1 MGRRETPVDPAAGPV
16 QRFAY
21 ELRKLRQ
28 EAGGLTYREMAR
40 RVRYSLTSLS
50 QAAAGE
56 QLPSLALTLAY
67 VEACGG
73 DPVMWKRR
81 WQEAA
86 QELGEA
92 VREDEDVPSPY
103 QGLARFEQGDHE
115 RFFGRA
121 ALVEDV
127 RELVL
132 SHRFAAVFGPSGSG
146 KSSLLRAGLIPAL
159 RAESGSLAEIRV
171 LTPGE
176 HPLRTHEQA
185 LRPKEARGDTVLVVD
200 QFEEVFTLCR
210 EPAERAE
217 FLEALLAAR
226 ESDRLRVV
234 IAVRADFYGRCAEHR
249 GLADALR
256 EASLLV
262 GPMSPAEL
270 REAVVR
276 PAQGAG
282 LIVERELTALLVEE
296 AVREPGGLP
305 LLSHCLRETW
315 RRRRGRALTME
326 AYAAAGGMHGA
337 IAKTAEEVY
346 SRFSTDEAELARLVM
361 LRLIT
366 PGEGSPDTRRP
377 VGRTE
382 LDFAPADAV
391 APVLDRLAGA
401 RLLTL
406 DDHTVDLAHE
416 ALITSWPRLHAW
428 VEETRERLRTH
439 RRLTEAAHT
448 WEGLARDPGSL
459 YRGTRLATAEEHL
472 ADQPLTPVEQ
482 AFLTGSRTARTRELR
497 RRRTLLTA
505 LASLLVLALVA
516 GLTAWQQS
524 RTSDHR
530 HRESEARRIAAVAD
544 SMRATDPV
552 TAARLSVASWR
563 LAHTVE
569 TRSAVLSALNS
580 HERDAFR
587 IPEGDA
593 RSTVRRLTGD
603 GRTLVSAS
611 RDHVRVW
618 DLRTHRL
625 THTYPGPG
633 RRLSGPDNDVI
644 SPDGRTLALRGEESV
659 ALWDIRT
666 GRLTKHLRAELPAST
681 VFSGDGRSLVIQA
694 ANGTRVWDVR
704 NHRLRMGTGAGEVE
718 ETSEAAISADG
729 HRLAACDARHHLQ
742 IRETGR
748 RAPLKL
754 SWTAA
759 YGPGFCARPR
769 IAFSPDGTAVAL
781 GSATGVRIRDIV
793 SGRELAR
800 LDTEAAADVRFSPDG
815 AFVAT
820 LDEEGRLLLW
830 RLASPAAAPVFRH
843 TLGSGDVDHYE
854 VDFAAAGLR
863 YLDSSRTAVRTL
875 ALGGSTTS
883 GWRRQAVSDA
893 LLSRDGRTLAT
904 LRAPTDDK
912 DDKDGKGDMDGSGVS
927 LWDTRTGK
935 AVMTT
940 PDEPCPTEETDAG
953 ETDTGKAD
961 AGAETGSSSGPR
973 AEEETATADGG
984 ELQDASQD
992 LDCFDVMAL
1001 SADGRTFA
1009 YARSGTF
1016 PDEPAGSRVAVW
1028 DVPEHRRRAT
1038 VTVRPDRDGMTGV
1051 DGLALSPDGRT
1062 LYMSRTTTRQFVE
1075 VWDVQRNK
1083 RLRTLDDVPS
1093 GGLAVR
1099 DDQRLLV
1106 TGQDQVADLRTGRT
1120 DHRTLG
1126 DGVSDVAAFSPD
1138 GAHFAA
1144 GDAQGRVTVWDG
1156 EVRDRV
1162 GAVTAGPGEATAAL
1176 AFSPDGGTL
1185 AVAGSGGT
1193 VRLWDV
1199 ASSRPLGSA
1208 LPTAGDRPLGLA
1220 FDRDGTTLYV
1230 TGTHARLRTYG
1241 IAPARVADQVCAR
1254 TGSGLSPAAWRAY
1267 LPGIPYRSTC

>member
-1 MGRRETPVDPAAGPV
+1 MGRPETPVDPAAGPV

-28 EAGGLTYREMAR
+28 ETGGLTYREMAR
-40 RVRYSLTSLS
+40 RAHYSVTSLS

-56 QLPSLALTLAY
+56 QLPSSAVTLAY
-67 VEACGG
+67 VKACGG
-73 DPVMWKRR
+73 DLGAWKRR
-81 WQEAA
+81 WQEVA

-92 VREDEDVPSPY
+92 VHEDKDVPSPY

-159 RAESGSLAEIRV
+159 RAESGAPAKIRV

-176 HPLRTHEQA
+176 HPLRAHEQE
-185 LRPKEARGDTVLVVD
+185 LRPEDAAGDTVLVVD

-217 FLEALLAAR
+217 FLEVLLAAR

-256 EASLLV
+256 DASLLV
-262 GPMSPAEL
+262 GPMNPAEL

-346 SRFSTDEAELARLVM
+346 SRFSADEAELARLVL

-377 VGRTE
+377 VGRAE
-382 LDFAPADAV
+382 LDFAPADTV
-391 APVLDRLAGA
+391 APVLDRLARA

-416 ALITSWPRLHAW
+416 ALITSWPRLHTW

-448 WEGLARDPGSL
+448 WEGLARDPGAL
-459 YRGTRLATAEEHL
+459 YRGTRLAMAEEHL

-482 AFLTGSRTARTRELR
+482 AFLSGSRTARTRELH

-505 LASLLVLALVA
+505 LATLLVLALVA

-552 TAARLSVASWR
+552 TAARLSVASWQ
-563 LAHTVE
+563 LGHTVE

-580 HERDAFR
+580 HEQDAFR
-587 IPEGDA
+587 VPESDA

-603 GRTLVSAS
+603 GRTLVSVS
-611 RDHVRVW
+611 RGHVRVW

-666 GRLTKHLRAELPAST
+666 GRLTKHLRAELPVSA
-681 VFSGDGRSLVIQA
+681 VFSGDGRSLVIQS
-694 ANGTRVWDVR
+694 ANSAQVWDVR
-704 NHRLRMGTGAGEVE
+704 SHRLRMRTEEGEVE

-729 HRLAACDARHHLQ
+729 RRLATCGARHHLQ
-742 IRETGR
+742 IRDIGR

-759 YGPGFCARPR
+759 YGRDFCSLPR

-781 GSATGVRIRDIV
+781 GSPTGVRVRDIA

-800 LDTEAAADVRFSPDG
+800 LDTAAAADVRFSPDG
-815 AFVAT
+815 AFLAT

-830 RLASPAAAPVFRH
+830 RLTSPGAPVFRH
-843 TLGSGDVDHYE
+843 TLGSGAVDHYE

-863 YLDSSRTAVRTL
+863 YLDSSRTAVRSL
-875 ALGGSTTS
+875 ALGGATTS
-883 GWRRQAVSDA
+883 GWHRQAVTDA

-904 LRAPTDDK
+904 LRAPAA
-912 DDKDGKGDMDGSGVS
+912 GKGGSGVS

-940 PDEPCPTEETDAG
+940 PDEPCPAEE
-953 ETDTGKAD
+953 
-961 AGAETGSSSGPR
+961 AGAEEETGSSSGPR
-973 AEEETATADGG
+973 AEEETATVDGG

-992 LDCFDVMAL
+992 LDCLDLMAL
-1001 SADGRTFA
+1001 SADGRSFA
-1009 YARSGTF
+1009 HAGGGTF
-1016 PDEPAGSRVAVW
+1016 SDAPDGLRITVW
-1028 DVPEHRRRAT
+1028 DVPEHRRRT
-1038 VTVRPDRDGMTGV
+1038 TITVRPDRDGMTGV

-1062 LYMSRTTTRQFVE
+1062 LYLSRTTTRQFLE

-1093 GGLAVR
+1093 GGVVVR

-1106 TGQDQVADLRTGRT
+1106 TAQEQVADLRTGRT
-1120 DHRTLG
+1120 AYRALG
-1126 DGVSDVAAFSPD
+1126 DGMPGVAAFSPD
-1138 GAHFAA
+1138 GEHFAA

-1156 EVRDRV
+1156 EVRNRV
-1162 GAVTAGPGEATAAL
+1162 GAAGTGPDESIAAL

-1193 VRLWDV
+1193 VQLWDV

-1220 FDRDGTTLYV
+1220 FNRDGTTLHV
-1230 TGTHARLRTYG
+1230 AGTHARLRTYG
-1241 IAPARVADQVCAR
+1241 IAPAQVAHQVCAR
-1254 TGSGLSPAAWRAY
+1254 TGSGLSPADWRAY